1 MTRDD
6 IFFILHERNYITD
19 VARNPVPVPPGLD
32 ATQPGTTPAI
42 VTAVDAQAA
51 SANSMALTTTA
62 RTGDLV
68 GGSGAEGSSSASI
81 APAQSAES
89 RASLHGAIA
98 SSAQD
103 GEPQRSSSLIGSP
116 AALEGSNGLGLH
128 ESAPLPSADLNG
140 PSPSVAAAP
149 LPLPPPASGPATPST
164 PGPATT
170 TAFGPGVH
178 PPQSVPPQ
186 PHHQSQSQ
194 PSGVFRGNQWT
205 KLREQKL
212 VQAAIAAGQP
222 APEGLIHKWVEGG
235 GGVVTESG
243 GGGVS
248 EVSTPQQQPPPPSRP
263 ASAPPRAAGHYRG
276 NGWTVRKKDRD
287 PHGSSGTPTSQQR
300 AGAAAATSSAA
311 AGGRTHS
318 SSPVRKL
325 VIPTS
330 YKIHPDRAEVRAYL
344 EKHFETKKD
353 WIRLRP
359 DRLKWT
365 PFLVTRV
372 FGLGV
377 DVGSTAVDGM
387 AHQGGDGGGDAAE
400 GPRATTSSDPGQGQG
415 GLGAKGGES
424 LSTSVFG
431 GAAAEDAARG
441 TDFALDNYAAGGGGY
456 HASGAVDDADDVD
469 AEGEV
474 DDEVVG
480 ARRPTRGRKVAA
492 QSDSEEEEEEPLF
505 PPSSS
510 STDDDDDSDDE
521 DGYFPRKRPRYG
533 GAGPRSH
540 DRGGSRRRAAG
551 TTNGTSNS
559 PQQQRRT
566 SSRRLSSRLQC
577 SNSADRVDGS
587 AGNQDGNEA
596 DPTYGD
602 GVGPSRRLPGRQ
614 ASRAASRI
622 LATQAGML
630 RDSSSSEEE
639 DAERRRQRRAGR
651 SGTSPV
657 KMPPAVEGQQPEQLQ
672 ELESAAMSDRANRR
686 FGDEQATSMEV
697 DPSPELVAG

>member
-19 VARNPVPVPPGLD
+19 VARNPVPVPPSLD

-42 VTAVDAQAA
+42 VSAVDAQAA
-51 SANSMALTTTA
+51 SASSMPMSMTLTTTTTA
-62 RTGDLV
+62 RTNDAV
-68 GGSGAEGSSSASI
+68 GGGAEGSSASI
-81 APAQSAES
+81 ISGQESADS
-89 RASLHGAIA
+89 QASLAGAAAI
-98 SSAQD
+98 SSTED
-103 GEPQRSSSLIGSP
+103 GEPQRSPSLVGSP
-116 AALEGSNGLGLH
+116 AANALGLH
-128 ESAPLPSADLNG
+128 AGAPSSGTDPNG
-140 PSPSVAAAP
+140 PSTSVSAAS
-149 LPLPPPASGPATPST
+149 LPPPSGPATPST

-170 TAFGPGVH
+170 MTTAFIPGVH
-178 PPQSVPPQ
+178 PAPQSVPPP

-194 PSGVFRGNQWT
+194 PGGIFRGNQWT

-222 APEGLIHKWVEGG
+222 APEGLIHKWAVGGGGG

-243 GGGVS
+243 GGGMS
-248 EVSTPQQQPPPPSRP
+248 EVSTPPPQLPPPPSRP

-276 NGWTVRKKDRD
+276 NGWTARKKERD
-287 PHGSSGTPTSQQR
+287 PHGSSGTPTNAQQR
-300 AGAAAATSSAA
+300 GSSTGGGGAAA
-311 AGGRTHS
+311 GRPR
-318 SSPVRKL
+318 SPVRKL

-330 YKIHPDRAEVRAYL
+330 YKIHPDRAEVQAYL
-344 EKHFETKKD
+344 DKHFETKKD

-387 AHQGGDGGGDAAE
+387 AHQGGGDGDTAAA
-400 GPRATTSSDPGQGQG
+400 GTSKGLGRGQG

-431 GAAAEDAARG
+431 GAAADDAAG

-456 HASGAVDDADDVD
+456 HDSGAVDDADDVD

-474 DDEVVG
+474 DDEEVVG
-480 ARRPTRGRKVAA
+480 ARRPTRGRKVAR
-492 QSDSEEEEEEPLF
+492 QMDSEEEEEVVEEEPLF

-533 GAGPRSH
+533 GAGARH
-540 DRGGSRRRAAG
+540 NDRGGGGSRRRAAAAT

-559 PQQQRRT
+559 PQQPQRRT
-566 SSRRLSSRLQC
+566 SSRRLSTRQQGSAI
-577 SNSADRVDGS
+577 SAADRVGD
-587 AGNQDGNEA
+587 EE
-596 DPTYGD
+596 DPSYGD

-639 DAERRRQRRAGR
+639 DERRQPRRTGR

-657 KMPPAVEGQQPEQLQ
+657 KIPPATDEQQPEQAQ
-672 ELESAAMSDRANRR
+672 TLESVAVGDRANV
-686 FGDEQATSMEV
+686 GDQQQATSMVV
-697 DPSPELVAG
+697 DPSPELVAP